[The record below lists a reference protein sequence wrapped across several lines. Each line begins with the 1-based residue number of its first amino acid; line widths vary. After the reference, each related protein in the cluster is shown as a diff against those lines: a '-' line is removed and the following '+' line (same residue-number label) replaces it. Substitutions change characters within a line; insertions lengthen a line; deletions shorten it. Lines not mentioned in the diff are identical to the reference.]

1 MAGGCIAARG
11 AAVEENPRK
20 VGLKRGG
27 FVGKEW
33 DECRREPAVEGVHV
47 VLHGGEA
54 VPVREER
61 VVWGEDD
68 GGVLAREVEDV
79 LREEGRVEAVRGDEV
94 AAVPVDDD
102 GARAGLRVLGEED
115 VGEDGV
121 VLARDE
127 ARDLLLA
134 TGSVVLRWGCG
145 G

>member
-1 MAGGCIAARG
+1 
-11 AAVEENPRK
+11 
-20 VGLKRGG
+20 
-27 FVGKEW
+27 
-33 DECRREPAVEGVHV
+33 
-47 VLHGGEA
+47 
-54 VPVREER
+54 VREER

-68 GGVLAREVEDV
+68 GRVLAREVEDV

-94 AAVPVDDD
+94 AAMPVDDD

-115 VGEDGV
+115 VSEDGV